1 MVVVPMENQIVMLMN
16 EDVSVVKIVG
26 TAWFTETN
34 SVEMEDADKVRWT
47 YKLQQ
52 FWLNPVFQDALVIR
66 TAKETKF
73 VMIMEGAEQVRWIS
87 FIYFLSA
94 KQTKYTLKLEVCQ

>member
-52 FWLNPVFQDALVIR
+52 FWLNPVFQDALMIR
-66 TAKETKF
+66 TAKETKY
-73 VMIMEGAEQVRWIS
+73 VMLMEDAEQARCTN
-87 FIYFLSA
+87 Y
-94 KQTKYTLKLEVCQ
+94 

>member
-1 MVVVPMENQIVMLMN
+1 MVVVPMENQIAMLMM

-47 YKLQQ
+47 YELQQ

-66 TAKETKF
+66 TAKETKY
-73 VMIMEGAEQVRWIS
+73 VMLMEDAEQARCTN
-87 FIYFLSA
+87 Y
-94 KQTKYTLKLEVCQ
+94 

>member
-1 MVVVPMENQIVMLMN
+1 MVVVPMENQIAMLMM

-52 FWLNPVFQDALVIR
+52 FWLNPVFQDALMIR
-66 TAKETKF
+66 TAKETKY
-73 VMIMEGAEQVRWIS
+73 VMLMEDAEQARCTN
-87 FIYFLSA
+87 Y
-94 KQTKYTLKLEVCQ
+94 